1 MPSVWQATS
10 KRQAS
15 SDDILDNFLLV
26 FVFSITYDTEM
37 DNIIL
42 DTNVLLAALRS
53 RKGASY
59 KLLTLVRA
67 KKFRLHLSVPLFVE
81 YESVCK
87 REQHAL
93 DAETVDDILN
103 YLALVAS
110 KHDIFYLWRPILK
123 DPKDDHVLELAVK
136 SSSQFIVTFNK
147 KDFIGAE
154 PFGVSIVSPLEYLQ
168 HLGEI
173 K

>member
-1 MPSVWQATS
+1 MLFYPLIPYQPRSG
-10 KRQAS
+10 
-15 SDDILDNFLLV
+15 DILIRSLLV
-26 FVFSITYDTEM
+26 FIFGITYDTEM
-37 DNIIL
+37 DNIII

-59 KLLTLVRA
+59 KLLTLVRL

-103 YLALVAS
+103 YLALVGD

-136 SSSQFIVTFNK
+136 SNSEFIVTFNK
-147 KDFIGAE
+147 RDFVGAE
-154 PFGVSIVSPLEYLQ
+154 SFGISIVSPLEYLQ

-173 K
+173 T